1 MNRLSPIFAIGL
13 LFLGGTAFA
22 QSFEPPSNPD
32 LSGILDHAFSQI
44 DPPSLQI
51 DVGPSDD
58 DIAEAQEAI
67 TNVISEALVATG
79 GGVSVDHTE
88 DGLVIEIELPTV
100 GIHPTPE
107 KIRIGPIKTNLNPD
121 LFNPDIFGDTDPG
134 VALTEILAV
143 IEEAVEA
150 GLQQGRVLLD
160 SDFGP

>member
-13 LFLGGTAFA
+13 LFLGGTALA
-22 QSFEPPSNPD
+22 QSFEPPSIPD

-67 TNVISEALVATG
+67 ASGIFEAL
-79 GGVSVDHTE
+79 
-88 DGLVIEIELPTV
+88 
-100 GIHPTPE
+100 
-107 KIRIGPIKTNLNPD
+107 
-121 LFNPDIFGDTDPG
+121 NPDIFDDADPG
-134 VALTEILAV
+134 FALLDILAV
-143 IEEAVEA
+143 IEEAVDA

-160 SDFGP
+160 FDFGP

>member
-67 TNVISEALVATG
+67 TNVISEALVTTG
-79 GGVSVDHTE
+79 GG
-88 DGLVIEIELPTV
+88 
-100 GIHPTPE
+100 
-107 KIRIGPIKTNLNPD
+107 R
-121 LFNPDIFGDTDPG
+121 
-134 VALTEILAV
+134 
-143 IEEAVEA
+143 
-150 GLQQGRVLLD
+150 
-160 SDFGP
+160 